1 MKLQIV
7 ITFVVGL
14 VLGALGTAGLVI
26 SFPEEFSF
34 ISSYG
39 KHTNPELVATNP
51 TPTPIP
57 TKPSTVK
64 IAVNIPLSGPIASFS
79 GEYANGLRMGIE
91 DGCKELNV
99 PCDKFDLDVQ
109 DNTGKPV
116 QAVSIMEKQRIHGFD
131 AYISGTSDMS
141 NAIAKELDALPS
153 PHLLVSFDAFLT
165 SKGANRLRLLPHY
178 KIEGP
183 MYGKYA
189 RLRGAKRVFSI
200 ILNNSAILEE
210 FNSFVD
216 PELKKQGVKFQREVF
231 DWGFNDFNTLALK
244 AKKFKPDL
252 VLVNGFAVHVLP
264 IIQALRAQ
272 KLVADGNVLCV
283 MDFIDLLYNNT
294 PMKELAGATYIA
306 PPFEIPGVIASK
318 GEWQK
323 RYNAKFGKIPNY
335 VPAFAYDTGRL
346 FVLSYSKTNGVSK
359 DNIKA
364 QLPYSGIAGN
374 ITVDGEG
381 DFSSALGFVKVNA
394 QGGLEPIE

>member
-1 MKLQIV
+1 MKLHIV

-14 VLGALGTAGLVI
+14 VLGVLGTTVLVI
-26 SFPEEFSF
+26 SFPKEFSS

-39 KHTNPELVATNP
+39 KHTNPESVATTS
-51 TPTPIP
+51 TPTPNL
-57 TKPSTVK
+57 TKPSAVK

-91 DGCKELNV
+91 EGCKELNV

-109 DNTGKPV
+109 DNASKPV

-141 NAIAKELDALPS
+141 NAIAKELDASPA

-165 SKGANRLRLLPHY
+165 SKGVNRLRLLPNY
-178 KIEGP
+178 KMEGP
-183 MYGKYA
+183 MYAKYA
-189 RLRGAKRVFSI
+189 KMRGAKRVFSI
-200 ILNNSAILEE
+200 ILNNSAILEQ
-210 FNSFVD
+210 FNFFVD
-216 PELKKQGVKFQREVF
+216 PELIKQGIKFQREVF

-244 AKKFKPDL
+244 AKRFKPDL
-252 VLVNGFAVHVLP
+252 ILVNGFAVQILP

-272 KLVADGNVLCV
+272 KMVADGNILCV

-294 PMKELAGATYIA
+294 PKSELVGVAYNA
-306 PPFEIPGVIASK
+306 PEFEIPGVIAGK

-335 VPAFAYDTGRL
+335 VPAFAYDTGKL
-346 FVLSYSKTNGVSK
+346 FVLSYVKTNGVSK
-359 DNIKA
+359 DDIKA
-364 QLPYSGIAGN
+364 QLPYSGITGN
-374 ITVDGEG
+374 ITVDEQG
-381 DFSSALGFVKVNA
+381 DLNSRLGFMKVNI
-394 QGGLEPIE
+394 QGGLESIE